1 MGLTSAFNTS
11 LNGLSLNEKVI
22 DVLGNNI
29 ANASTTGFKAS
40 NIQFMTQLS
49 RTLSVGSRA
58 SDTNGGTNPR
68 QIGLGATVAAIQKDF
83 SQGSVSNSTSPSDFA
98 IQGDGFFVVKGS
110 TGDLYTRNG
119 NFNLNTESQLVNPQG
134 LRVQGYAVDDNFNLV
149 KTQLTDINIPLG
161 ALNVA
166 ERTQNITLTGALNP
180 NGDIGTQGT
189 SILGDALQDTT
200 AGPGPA
206 TGASLLVNVTDAGGT
221 SLFPSGETITFN
233 GQKGDRTMPAKT
245 LDISGT
251 TTLNDLM
258 TLMDNTLGIQS
269 GGTIPNDSTTG
280 AQPGVTINGSG
291 QIQITGNR
299 GTVNDLSVG
308 LENLLVSNG
317 GIKQPAGINFTKAQ
331 SANGESTTS
340 DFIVYDSL
348 GQPLTVTLS
357 ATLESNTPNSTTF
370 RYMLESQDDS
380 DPDIALGN
388 GTIVFDSEGKVLS
401 GGQQT
406 FAIDRNST
414 AALSPMQITADFS
427 GISGIT
433 NSQSTLSLSTQ
444 DGAPPGTLVSFVTG
458 ENGVITGTFDNGLT
472 RPLGQVVL
480 AHFANNQGL
489 LDEGNSTFREGI
501 SSGSPMLATPG
512 DSGTG
517 TVRSGAI
524 ELSNTD
530 VGKSLVDL
538 ILAST
543 NYQGNARVISAVN
556 TLFQE
561 SHASRPIIS
570 QTVL

>member
-11 LNGLSLNEKVI
+11 LNGLSLNEMMI
-22 DVLGNNI
+22 DTLGNNI

-40 NIQFMTQLS
+40 NVQFMTQLS
-49 RTLSVGSRA
+49 RTLSVGSRS

-68 QIGLGATVAAIQKDF
+68 QIGLGASVAAIQKDF
-83 SQGSVSNSTSPSDFA
+83 TQGSISNSTSPSDFA
-98 IQGDGFFVVKGS
+98 IQGDGFFVVKGT

-119 NFNLNTESQLVNPQG
+119 NFNLNSNSELVNSQG
-134 LRVQGYAVDDNFNLV
+134 LRVQGYGIDDNFNLV

-180 NGDIGTQGT
+180 NGEIGTQGA

-206 TGASLLVNVTDAGGT
+206 TAASLLVNVTDAGGT
-221 SLFPSGETITFN
+221 PLFPTGETITFN
-233 GQKGDRTMPAKT
+233 GQKGDRTVPANT
-245 LDISGT
+245 LDITGT
-251 TTLNDLM
+251 TTVSDLLV
-258 TLMDNTLGIQS
+258 LMDNTLGIQS
-269 GGTIPNDSTTG
+269 GGTIPNDSATG
-280 AQPGVTINGSG
+280 VQPGVTINGSG

-299 GTVNDLSVG
+299 GTVNDLTVG
-308 LENLLVSNG
+308 LENLLVSSG
-317 GIKQPAGINFTKAQ
+317 GTNQPAGISFNKTQA
-331 SANGESTTS
+331 ANGESTTS

-357 ATLESNTPNSTTF
+357 ATLESNTTNSTTF
-370 RYMLESQDDS
+370 RYFFESQDDS
-380 DPDIALGN
+380 DQDIALGN
-388 GTIVFDSEGKVLS
+388 GTVVFDGEGKVFS

-433 NSQSTLSLSTQ
+433 NSQSTLSLATQ
-444 DGAPPGTLVSFVTG
+444 DGAPPGSLVSFITDETG
-458 ENGVITGTFDNGLT
+458 IINGIFDNGLT
-472 RPLGQVVL
+472 RPLGQIVL

-489 LDEGNSTFREGI
+489 LDQGNSTFREGI

-530 VGKSLVDL
+530 LGKSLVDL

-543 NYQGNARVISAVN
+543 NYRGNARVISSVQ
-556 TLFQE
+556 TLLDNLLLLG
-561 SHASRPIIS
+561 R
-570 QTVL
+570 